1 MKDLAGDAAEGF
13 VCSQAGIPVQA
24 ASAKFLGDYKA
35 KFNAEPIQYSPF
47 TYDSTHLLIAAMQKA
62 NSSDPAK
69 YLPELA
75 KISYDGATGKI
86 EFDEKGDRKNAE
98 MTIFMMKSGKIEPLA
113 IIKCGASVKYEDY
126 VKAAAP
132 APAATD
138 KK

>member
-1 MKDLAGDAAEGF
+1 M
-13 VCSQAGIPVQA
+13 QA
-24 ASAKFLGDYKA
+24 ASAKFLGDYKT

-75 KISYDGATGKI
+75 KISHDGATGKI
-86 EFDEKGDRKNAE
+86 EFDEQGDRKNAE

-113 IIKCGASVKYEDY
+113 IVKAGATIKYEDFI
-126 VKAAAP
+126 KSAATAATAAPAAAAAP
-132 APAATD
+132 A
-138 KK
+138 K